1 MVVLCSVGSALL
13 SVWNAVWPIAVAL
26 LLFGLVVV
34 VHELGHFLFAKRKNR
49 ENAEKTQAATHTKNT
64 QGNWALCQLAA
75 FQGFVKW
82 QKKCKNSTLPKEM

>member
-1 MVVLCSVGSALL
+1 MP
-13 SVWNAVWPIAVAL
+13 VWRARHQTHNTKNRRVPTL
-26 LLFGLVVV
+26 HTDGGG
-34 VHELGHFLFAKRKNR
+34 EGHFLFAKRKNR

>member
-1 MVVLCSVGSALL
+1 M
-13 SVWNAVWPIAVAL
+13 
-26 LLFGLVVV
+26 
-34 VHELGHFLFAKRKNR
+34 FAKRKKR

-82 QKKCKNSTLPKEM
+82 QKKCKNSTLPKEI

>member
-1 MVVLCSVGSALL
+1 M
-13 SVWNAVWPIAVAL
+13 
-26 LLFGLVVV
+26 
-34 VHELGHFLFAKRKNR
+34 FAKRKNR

-82 QKKCKNSTLPKEM
+82 QKKCKNSTLPKEMRHAAGRSIA

>member
-1 MVVLCSVGSALL
+1 VPTLHTDNGGKGTFCLQSVKTG
-13 SVWNAVWPIAVAL
+13 
-26 LLFGLVVV
+26 
-34 VHELGHFLFAKRKNR
+34 KMQK
-49 ENAEKTQAATHTKNT
+49 KTQAATHTKNT